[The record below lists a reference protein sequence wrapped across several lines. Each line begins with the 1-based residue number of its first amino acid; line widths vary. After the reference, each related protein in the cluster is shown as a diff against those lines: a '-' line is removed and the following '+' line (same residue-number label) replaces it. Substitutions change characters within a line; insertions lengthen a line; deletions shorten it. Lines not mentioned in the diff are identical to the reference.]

1 MCKFFSIITEPESD
15 KIYFFDNEIRNKL
28 KIDNPESYKFD
39 SHTSIADYFG
49 INEDICNKY
58 EYDPFNKKFVID
70 QINSKINDRN
80 KIEKFCQTFDFKSI
94 IIVGNFTINFYNI
107 NLEFVKTI
115 LEYGLD
121 VNIKD
126 NDGDTALIWASM
138 YDYTEVVKL
147 LLESGAD
154 VNIKNNYGNTAL
166 IWASYN
172 GHTEIVK
179 LLLESGAD
187 VNIKNKFGNTAL
199 IQASINGNTEV
210 VKLLE
215 NR

>member
-1 MCKFFSIITEPESD
+1 MCKFFSLITEPESN

-28 KIDNPESYKFD
+28 KISNPKSYNFD

-58 EYDPFNKKFVID
+58 EYNPFNKKFVID
-70 QINSKINDRN
+70 QINSGIDDSN
-80 KIEKFCQTFDFKSI
+80 KIEKFCQTIDFKPI
-94 IIVGNFTINFYNI
+94 IIAGNFKIDFDNI
-107 NLEFVKTI
+107 NLEFVKTM

-138 YDYTEVVKL
+138 YDYTE
-147 LLESGAD
+147 
-154 VNIKNNYGNTAL
+154 I
-166 IWASYN
+166 
-172 GHTEIVK
+172 
-179 LLLESGAD
+179 
-187 VNIKNKFGNTAL
+187 
-199 IQASINGNTEV
+199 